1 MTEEE
6 QILTLLQHG
15 DSFFPSGAVSF
26 SWGLEMLNNDLV
38 ITSIKELNNFIEN
51 QLIERWGPFERVVLA
66 HTYDHASNIE
76 NELKQII
83 YIDNLVESMT
93 LASELR
99 EGSKRLG
106 SALLTTY
113 QQLNT
118 PIANHYLK
126 LIHEGKAPGH
136 LPIAQALIWNSL
148 GLSSNSVVILSAY
161 NFCVSVLG
169 AALRLGI
176 VGHIDCQKSLTNF
189 RQLITEIL
197 TWPIPDVEEI
207 HAFTPFAD
215 IASMRHEYSDTR
227 LFAN

>member
-6 QILTLLQHG
+6 QFLTLLQHG

-26 SWGLEMLNNDLV
+26 SWGLEMLKEDEI
-38 ITSIKELNNFIEN
+38 ITSISGVNDFIEN
-51 QLIERWGPFERVVLA
+51 QLVERWGSFERVVLT
-66 HTYDHASNIE
+66 HTVANKKNIE
-76 NELKQII
+76 VVSE
-83 YIDNLVESMT
+83 IDNLVECMT

-113 QQLNT
+113 KKLNN
-118 PIANHYLK
+118 PVANHYLE
-126 LIHEGKAPGH
+126 LTNEGKALGH
-136 LPIAQALIWNSL
+136 LSVTQALIWSSI
-148 GLSSNSVVILSAY
+148 GLSRNSILVLSAY

-169 AALRLGI
+169 AALRLGL
-176 VGHIDCQKSLTNF
+176 VGHIDCQSSLTKY
-189 RQLITEIL
+189 RPLIVEI
-197 TWPIPDVEEI
+197 TKWPIPIIEKI

-215 IASMRHEYSDTR
+215 IASMRHEHADSR

>member
-26 SWGLEMLNNDLV
+26 SWGLEMLNNDHV
-38 ITSIKELNNFIEN
+38 ITSIKELDNFIEN

-66 HTYDHASNIE
+66 HTYGHADDIE
-76 NELKQII
+76 HVIS
-83 YIDNLVESMT
+83 IDKLIECMT
-93 LASELR
+93 LATELR

-113 QQLNT
+113 QQLNNPT
-118 PIANHYLK
+118 ADRYLK
-126 LIHEGKAPGH
+126 LSYEGKALGH
-136 LPIAQALIWNSL
+136 LPIAQALIWASI
-148 GLSSNSVVILSAY
+148 GLSRNSVLMLSAY

-176 VGHIDCQKSLTNF
+176 VGHIDCQKSLTKF
-189 RQLITEIL
+189 RELITVII
-197 TWPIPDVEEI
+197 TWPIQAIEDI

-215 IASMRHEYSDTR
+215 IASMRHEFSDTR

>member
-26 SWGLEMLNNDLV
+26 SWGLEMLKNDQV
-38 ITSIKELNNFIEN
+38 ITSINDIDHFIEN

-66 HTYDHASNIE
+66 HTYDCADDID
-76 NELKQII
+76 QVIA
-83 YIDNLVESMT
+83 IDNLVECMT

-99 EGSKRLG
+99 DGSKRLG

-113 QQLNT
+113 QQLNN
-118 PIANHYLK
+118 PVAENYLK
-126 LIHEGKAPGH
+126 LIYKDKALGH
-136 LPIAQALIWNSL
+136 LPVSQALVWASIGISR
-148 GLSSNSVVILSAY
+148 NSVLMLSAY

-176 VGHIDCQKSLTNF
+176 VGHIDCQKSLTKSK
-189 RQLITEIL
+189 QLITEIL
-197 TWPIPDVEEI
+197 TWPVPAIEDI

-215 IASMRHEYSDTR
+215 IASMRHENSETR

>member
-1 MTEEE
+1 MTKEE
-6 QILTLLQHG
+6 QLLTLLQHG

-26 SWGLEMLNNDLV
+26 SWGLEMLHNDQV
-38 ITSIKELNNFIEN
+38 ITSINELDIFIEN

-66 HTYDHASNIE
+66 HTYNYAQNIE
-76 NELKQII
+76 NDIERVVT
-83 YIDNLVESMT
+83 IDKLVECMT

-106 SALLTTY
+106 SAFLTTY
-113 QQLNT
+113 QQLNN
-118 PIANHYLK
+118 PIADRYLK
-126 LIHEGKAPGH
+126 LIYANNAPGH
-136 LPIAQALIWNSL
+136 LPIAQALVWNSL
-148 GLSSNSVVILSAY
+148 GLSRNSVLLLSAY

-176 VGHIDCQKSLTNF
+176 VGHINCQKSLTTF

-197 TWPIPDVEEI
+197 TWPIPVIEDI
-207 HAFTPFAD
+207 HAFTPSAD

>member
-26 SWGLEMLNNDLV
+26 SWGLEMLSNDQV
-38 ITSIKELNNFIEN
+38 ITSIKELDIFIEN

-66 HTYDHASNIE
+66 HTYDHVDDIE
-76 NELKQII
+76 HVIS
-83 YIDNLVESMT
+83 IDKLVECMT

-113 QQLNT
+113 QQLSN

-126 LIHEGKAPGH
+126 LNYEGKAPGH
-136 LPIAQALIWNSL
+136 LPIAQALVWNSL
-148 GLSSNSVVILSAY
+148 GLSRNSVLMLSAY

-176 VGHIDCQKSLTNF
+176 VGHLDCQKSLTTF

-197 TWPIPDVEEI
+197 TWPITDVEDI

-215 IASMRHEYSDTR
+215 IASMRHEHSETR

>member
-26 SWGLEMLNNDLV
+26 SWGLEMLNNDHV
-38 ITSIKELNNFIEN
+38 ITSINELDNFIEN

-66 HTYDHASNIE
+66 HTYDHANDIE
-76 NELKQII
+76 HVIS
-83 YIDNLVESMT
+83 IDNLVECMT

-99 EGSKRLG
+99 DGSKRLG

-113 QQLNT
+113 QQLNN
-118 PIANHYLK
+118 PIAERYLK
-126 LIHEGKAPGH
+126 LSNEGKAPGH
-136 LPIAQALIWNSL
+136 LPITQALIWNSI
-148 GLSSNSVVILSAY
+148 GISRNSVLMLSAY

-169 AALRLGI
+169 AALRLGM
-176 VGHIDCQKSLTNF
+176 VGHIDCQKSLTKF

-197 TWPIPDVEEI
+197 TWPIPAIEEI

-215 IASMRHEYSDTR
+215 IASMRHEYSETR

>member
-26 SWGLEMLNNDLV
+26 SWGLEMLKNDQIIASV
-38 ITSIKELNNFIEN
+38 NDIDNFIEN
-51 QLIERWGPFERVVLA
+51 QLIERWGPFERVVLV
-66 HTYDHASNIE
+66 HTYGYRDDIE
-76 NELKQII
+76 HVIS
-83 YIDNLVESMT
+83 IDNLVECMT

-99 EGSKRLG
+99 DGSKRLG
-106 SALLTTY
+106 SALLTTN
-113 QQLNT
+113 QQLNN
-118 PIANHYLK
+118 PVAEQYLK
-126 LIHEGKAPGH
+126 LTNDNKALGH
-136 LPIAQALIWNSL
+136 LPIAQALVWASI
-148 GLSSNSVVILSAY
+148 GLSRNFVLMLSAY

-189 RQLITEIL
+189 RQLITKIL
-197 TWPIPDVEEI
+197 TWPVPELEEI
-207 HAFTPFAD
+207 HSFTPFSD
-215 IASMRHEYSDTR
+215 IASMRHEHSETR

>member
-26 SWGLEMLNNDLV
+26 SWSLEMLKNDDI
-38 ITSIKELNNFIEN
+38 ITAIDDIDNFIEN

-66 HTYDHASNIE
+66 HTYDCADDLEQVIS
-76 NELKQII
+76 
-83 YIDNLVESMT
+83 IDKLVECMS

-113 QQLNT
+113 QQLDN
-118 PIANHYLK
+118 PIAEKYLK
-126 LIHEGKAPGH
+126 LTYNNKALGH
-136 LPIAQALIWNSL
+136 LPIAQALVWNSI
-148 GLSSNSVVILSAY
+148 GISKNSVLMLAAY

-169 AALRLGI
+169 AALRLGV
-176 VGHIDCQKSLTNF
+176 VGHIDCQKSLTKF

-197 TWPIPDVEEI
+197 TWPIPDIEDI

-215 IASMRHEYSDTR
+215 IASMRHEHSETR

>member
-1 MTEEE
+1 MIEEE

-26 SWGLEMLNNDLV
+26 SWGLEMLKNDHV
-38 ITSIKELNNFIEN
+38 ITSINEVDNFIEN

-66 HTYDHASNIE
+66 HTYEHANDFEQVIS
-76 NELKQII
+76 
-83 YIDNLVESMT
+83 IDKLVECMT

-99 EGSKRLG
+99 DGSKRLG

-113 QQLNT
+113 QQLNN
-118 PIANHYLK
+118 PIAEHYLE
-126 LIHEGKAPGH
+126 LSSEGKALGH
-136 LPIAQALIWNSL
+136 LPITQALIWNSL
-148 GLSSNSVVILSAY
+148 GLSRNSVLMLSAY

-176 VGHIDCQKSLTNF
+176 VGHIDCQKSLTIF
-189 RQLITEIL
+189 RKLIAEIL
-197 TWPIPDVEEI
+197 TWPVPALEEI

-215 IASMRHEYSDTR
+215 IASMRHEHSETR

>member
-26 SWGLEMLNNDLV
+26 SWGLEMLNNDHV
-38 ITSIKELNNFIEN
+38 ITSINEVDNFIEN

-66 HTYDHASNIE
+66 HTYDHADDIE
-76 NELKQII
+76 HVIS
-83 YIDNLVESMT
+83 IDNLVECMT

-113 QQLNT
+113 QQLNN
-118 PIANHYLK
+118 PIAERYLK
-126 LIHEGKAPGH
+126 LSNEGKALGH
-136 LPIAQALIWNSL
+136 LPITQALIWSSL
-148 GLSSNSVVILSAY
+148 GLSRNTVLMLSAY

-176 VGHIDCQKSLTNF
+176 VGHIDCQKSLTTF

-197 TWPIPDVEEI
+197 TWPIPAIEEI

-215 IASMRHEYSDTR
+215 IATMRHEYSETR

>member
-6 QILTLLQHG
+6 QILILLQHG

-26 SWGLEMLNNDLV
+26 SWGLEMLNNDHV
-38 ITSIKELNNFIEN
+38 ITSTVELNQFIEN

-66 HTYDHASNIE
+66 HTYMHADDIE
-76 NELKQII
+76 QVIS
-83 YIDNLVESMT
+83 IDKLVECMT
-93 LASELR
+93 LSSELR

-113 QQLNT
+113 QQLNN
-118 PIANHYLK
+118 PIAEHYLK
-126 LIHEGKAPGH
+126 LSNEGKALGH
-136 LPIAQALIWNSL
+136 LPITQALIWASL
-148 GLSSNSVVILSAY
+148 GLSCNSVLMLSAY

-176 VGHIDCQKSLTNF
+176 VGYIDCQKSLTTF

-197 TWPIPDVEEI
+197 TWHISAIEEI

-215 IASMRHEYSDTR
+215 IASMRHEHSETR

>member
-26 SWGLEMLNNDLV
+26 SWGLEMLKNDQI
-38 ITSIKELNNFIEN
+38 ITSINDVDHFIEN

-66 HTYDHASNIE
+66 HTYEHADNIE
-76 NELKQII
+76 QVIV
-83 YIDNLVESMT
+83 IDNLVECMT

-99 EGSKRLG
+99 DGSKRLG

-113 QQLNT
+113 QQLNNAT
-118 PIANHYLK
+118 ANRYLK
-126 LIHEGKAPGH
+126 LTYEDKALGH
-136 LPIAQALIWNSL
+136 LPIAQALVWSSL
-148 GLSSNSVVILSAY
+148 GLSRSSVLMLSAY

-169 AALRLGI
+169 AALRLGM
-176 VGHIDCQKSLTNF
+176 VGHIDCQKSLTKSQ
-189 RQLITEIL
+189 QLITEIL
-197 TWPIPDVEEI
+197 TWPIPAIEEI

-215 IASMRHEYSDTR
+215 IASMRHEHSDTR

>member
-26 SWGLEMLNNDLV
+26 SWGLEMLNNDHV
-38 ITSIKELNNFIEN
+38 ITSTVELDQFIEN

-66 HTYDHASNIE
+66 HTYDYTDDIE
-76 NELKQII
+76 QVIS
-83 YIDNLVESMT
+83 IDKLVECMT
-93 LASELR
+93 LSSEIR

-113 QQLNT
+113 QQLNN
-118 PIANHYLK
+118 PIAEQYLK
-126 LIHEGKAPGH
+126 LTNEDKALGH
-136 LPIAQALIWNSL
+136 LPIAQALIWNSI
-148 GLSSNSVVILSAY
+148 GISRNSVLMLSAY

-176 VGHIDCQKSLTNF
+176 VGHIDCQKSLTTF

-197 TWPIPDVEEI
+197 TWPIPAIDEI

-215 IASMRHEYSDTR
+215 IASMRHEHSETR